1 MKNTLYIYG
10 GIFENKEREFTLDD
24 LYSLQLDKLER
35 YTCLK
40 ASGLEEEAW
49 LESDEEEGS
58 DSGSDS
64 GSDDEEGG
72 GGRRKHRSD
81 DDEGAGEGQEGQEYV
96 PDEPE
101 VDMDPGEEGF
111 IIEELED
118 GQVLVMTPAERVSRC
133 SYRMSLL
140 ITVRASGRLTA
151 FQLLSGR
158 APAPGDALY
167 RSLQGLNPEPR
178 RHAEHAAPGGK
189 TRCFLA
195 PN

>member
-72 GGRRKHRSD
+72 GGVRRGVRAGSAH
-81 DDEGAGEGQEGQEYV
+81 GAGSVGV
-96 PDEPE
+96 KLL
-101 VDMDPGEEGF
+101 F
-111 IIEELED
+111 RLI
-118 GQVLVMTPAERVSRC
+118 VL
-133 SYRMSLL
+133 
-140 ITVRASGRLTA
+140 
-151 FQLLSGR
+151 
-158 APAPGDALY
+158 
-167 RSLQGLNPEPR
+167 
-178 RHAEHAAPGGK
+178 
-189 TRCFLA
+189 
-195 PN
+195 